1 MTRGEKGRVEP
12 LDQPDDWCVRRA
24 LLTEGEAYR
33 SILPLSLSRPLFAL
47 FGQAWCSVL
56 ARLHGCAADV
66 SLPCSGEA
74 RFGPQAILV
83 TRMCAQSLEHPV
95 RFSNT

>member
-33 SILPLSLSRPLFAL
+33 SILPLSLSPSLCPVRASVVLCSGTAPRVCRGRLAALLRRGKVRPPGHTRDPYVRPIVGASGAL
-47 FGQAWCSVL
+47 F
-56 ARLHGCAADV
+56 
-66 SLPCSGEA
+66 
-74 RFGPQAILV
+74 
-83 TRMCAQSLEHPV
+83 
-95 RFSNT
+95 